1 MRTSSKRCRERFFDT
16 NVFVSGFA
24 TRGLCADVIR
34 LVLTEYE
41 VITGDVVLK
50 ELERVLTRKIELP
63 AETIQEIIAFLE
75 QLTVQSTPKAVSPIP
90 VRDEDDQWV
99 LASALAAT
107 AEVLVTGDKDL
118 LDIAEKVTGLTITDP
133 RGFWNLAKKRPK
145 K

>member
-1 MRTSSKRCRERFFDT
+1 VKVFLDT
-16 NVFVSGFA
+16 NVLVSGFA

-34 LVLTEYE
+34 LVLAEHE
-41 VITGDVVLK
+41 LVVGEVVLR
-50 ELERVLTRKIELP
+50 ELKRVLSRKIELP
-63 AETIQEIIAFLE
+63 AETIQEIIDFFE
-75 QLTVQSTPKAVSPIP
+75 QQTVQPTPKAVSPIP

-107 AEVLVTGDKDL
+107 AEVLVTGDKNL
-118 LDIAEKVTGLTITDP
+118 LDIAAKVTGLTITDP

>member
-1 MRTSSKRCRERFFDT
+1 MKVFLDT
-16 NVFVSGFA
+16 NVLVSGFT
-24 TRGLCADVIR
+24 TRGLCADLIR
-34 LVLTEYE
+34 LVLAEHE
-41 VITGDVVLK
+41 LVVGEVVLK

-75 QLTVQSTPKAVSPIP
+75 QQTVQPTPKAVSPIP

-99 LASALAAT
+99 LASALAAK

-118 LDIAEKVTGLTITDP
+118 LDIAAKVTGLTITDP